1 MIVVGI
7 LLIIIGFAAM
17 IAGITGGITTMFR
30 EMRREHEQSFS
41 VTDLPTEFVEAL
53 TKLIQALAAAPIWLA
68 LTAIGIGLVVYG
80 GTLI

>member
-7 LLIIIGFAAM
+7 LLIIVGFAAM
-17 IAGITGGITTMFR
+17 IAGIAGGIATMFR
-30 EMRREHEQSFS
+30 EIRREHEQSFS
-41 VTDLPTEFVEAL
+41 VTDLPTEFVKAL